1 MQSQAAHESW
11 HVYIVYHPQKIR
23 GCRADPPLTSASA
36 SCGFADPTYP
46 TASASCGF
54 ADPTHPTASA
64 NCGAD
69 DTTSADLADAAAV

>member
-1 MQSQAAHESW
+1 MQCRADHGSW

-36 SCGFADPTYP
+36 SCGSADSTYL
-46 TASASCGF
+46 T
-54 ADPTHPTASA
+54 TSA

-69 DTTSADLADAAAV
+69 DTTSADLADAAAAYM